1 MKRLWVLVANKTYG
15 TYGTYGAATPPA
27 EFRWFRGRPAEPG
40 NAFCLRNGFARL
52 LKGCPEIIEVVIIVY
67 STLVEGN
74 GDGVT
79 NVRKAC
85 G

>member
-1 MKRLWVLVANKTYG
+1 MKRLWVLVGNRIYG
-15 TYGTYGAATPPA
+15 TYGSATLPA
-27 EFRWFRGRPAEPG
+27 EFRWLRGRAAEPG
-40 NAFCLRNGFARL
+40 NAFCLRNSFARL
-52 LKGCPEIIEVVIIVY
+52 LKGCPEIIEVVIIVC